1 MKRFALPVTAAT
13 AALLV
18 LVPAL
23 LLWRLPRPQA
33 RGLERLMARMA
44 LLQSLPALPGR
55 PVPALW
61 TQRLGAPLAE
71 RLWRQ
76 QRRLWWQAWSRHGD
90 GGAFLVLPLAGP
102 ALLPAAQHPP
112 HSLQLDDLLV
122 VAPDPLSHQLLRDQL
137 RGSSRPLRGID
148 RRCLTLLQDGQAV
161 FWRPAG
167 LGGLSGSLAPL
178 LLGFQEGCLALK
190 LQASTLQFQGEAS
203 ATADAWMAPESI
215 PEPQLPSPL
224 EAGPLLELSGSS
236 LQPVL
241 RGLLGRQLVRDALA
255 NGYGIGEGQLEQ
267 LRRLPFRL
275 LLRPLSAGP
284 FRAGL
289 ELQLAP
295 GSQRRALA
303 RLLADLEPRL
313 ERLGLT
319 DTAPAARLAT
329 PGSAVLPAAT
339 WRRDDGAVVG
349 GWRWLAIPG
358 SEPDLLLFLGP
369 EPPPGSRAAVV
380 PSSSVTPS
388 AAAAGGSPPAS
399 LQLRLRPAAMAAAGL
414 MPAEL
419 PQLVVRA
426 SQLELASRGGSPGSS
441 LSRLKG
447 RLQLAPR

>member
-23 LLWRLPRPQA
+23 VLWRLPRPQA
-33 RGLERLMARMA
+33 RGLERLMPQMA
-44 LLQSLPALPGR
+44 LLQSLPAPPGR
-55 PVPALW
+55 PAPALW
-61 TQRLGAPLAE
+61 RQRLGAPLAE

-76 QRRLWWQAWSRHGD
+76 QRSLWWQAWSRHGE
-90 GGAFLVLPLAGP
+90 GGAFLVLPLARP
-102 ALLPAAQHPP
+102 ALLPPAQRPP

-137 RGSSRPLRGID
+137 GGFRRPLRGID
-148 RRCLTLLQDGQAV
+148 RRCLTLLQSGQAV
-161 FWRPAG
+161 FWTPAG
-167 LGGLSGSLAPL
+167 LGGLSGALAPL
-178 LLGFQEGCLALK
+178 LFGFQEGCLALE
-190 LQASTLQFQGEAS
+190 LQAATLRFRGEAS

-215 PEPQLPSPL
+215 PEPQLPRPL
-224 EAGPLLELSGSS
+224 DDGPLLELSGSS

-255 NGYGIGEGQLEQ
+255 NRYGIGEGQLEQ

-313 ERLGLT
+313 EQQGLT
-319 DTAPAARLAT
+319 DIAPGARLAT
-329 PGSAVLPAAT
+329 PASAVLPSAT

-358 SEPDLLLFLGP
+358 AEPDLLLFLGP
-369 EPPPGSRAAVV
+369 EPPPASRPPLAASA
-380 PSSSVTPS
+380 PAASS
-388 AAAAGGSPPAS
+388 PAE

-414 MPAEL
+414 MPLEL

-447 RLQLAPR
+447 RLLLAPR